1 MGVSIESGF
10 QFIPVISKYINYEPN
25 NILAFSDWAKWL
37 LPVLL
42 FIFVQS
48 AAEELVFRGYLLQ
61 LIWSKNAGYV
71 YAVIL
76 PSLFLVCSILIANH
90 TELTLGIIASIHLS

>member
-1 MGVSIESGF
+1 MKVLFSPSGKLDLPGLFKAFLIMLFLGVSIESGF

-48 AAEELVFRGYLLQ
+48 AAE
-61 LIWSKNAGYV
+61 
-71 YAVIL
+71 
-76 PSLFLVCSILIANH
+76 
-90 TELTLGIIASIHLS
+90 